1 MKYGKVIDLHEK
13 RREIS
18 RKKIVKSQIHS
29 VKTAKKNLSDL
40 EK

>member
-18 RKKIVKSQIHS
+18 RKKIVKSL
-29 VKTAKKNLSDL
+29 KTAKKNLSDL

>member
-18 RKKIVKSQIHS
+18 VIKIVKILKHS
-29 VKTAKKNLSDL
+29 VKNAKKKLSDL

>member
-18 RKKIVKSQIHS
+18 RKKIFKSLKHS

>member
-18 RKKIVKSQIHS
+18 RKKIVK
-29 VKTAKKNLSDL
+29 TAKKNLSDL

>member
-18 RKKIVKSQIHS
+18 RKKIVKSRRHI
-29 VKTAKKNLSDL
+29 VKTAQKNLSDL

>member
-18 RKKIVKSQIHS
+18 RKKIVKSLTHS

>member
-18 RKKIVKSQIHS
+18 RKKIVKSLKHS
-29 VKTAKKNLSDL
+29 VKIAKKNLSDL

>member
-13 RREIS
+13 KREIS
-18 RKKIVKSQIHS
+18 RKKIVKNLKHS
-29 VKTAKKNLSDL
+29 VKVAKKNLRDL

>member
-18 RKKIVKSQIHS
+18 RKKIVKILKHS

>member
-18 RKKIVKSQIHS
+18 RKKIVKSLKHS
-29 VKTAKKNLSDL
+29 VKTAKKNL

>member
-13 RREIS
+13 RRENS
-18 RKKIVKSQIHS
+18 RKKIVKSLKHS

>member
-18 RKKIVKSQIHS
+18 RKKIVKSLKHS
-29 VKTAKKNLSDL
+29 VKTVKKNLSDL